1 MSSGMQPS
9 LPAEPLTPEAFAAH
23 AGVSRE
29 TLARLEDY
37 ADLLRK
43 WQNAINL
50 VSTASL
56 NDLWRRHIWDSAQLL
71 PHIPADAHSLLDLGS
86 GAGFPGLVLAILGVD
101 GVVLVEA
108 DKRKCAFLREAA
120 RVTGTDVTIH
130 DRRIED
136 MGEEIPPVD
145 VITARAVASLSLL
158 LERIKLYMIPNTV
171 CLFHKGQQVEAE
183 LAEIRRIWPGAIE
196 KIPSVT
202 DAAGVII
209 RLKDKPN
216 VEDDNVGC

>member
-1 MSSGMQPS
+1 
-9 LPAEPLTPEAFAAH
+9 LPAEPLTPEAFAVR

-29 TLARLEDY
+29 TLDRLEIY
-37 ADLLRK
+37 AALLRK
-43 WQNAINL
+43 WQKAINL

-56 NDLWRRHIWDSAQLL
+56 DDLWRRHIWDSAQLL
-71 PHIPADAHSLLDLGS
+71 PLIPRGARSLLDLGS
-86 GAGFPGLVLAILGVD
+86 GAGFPGLVLAIQGVE

-120 RVTGTDVTIH
+120 RVTGAAVVVH

-136 MGEEIPPVD
+136 LGDEIPPVD
-145 VITARAVASLSLL
+145 VITARAVASLPLL
-158 LERIKLYMIPNTV
+158 LNRIKLYIVPNTV
-171 CLFHKGQQVEAE
+171 CLFHKGQHVDME
-183 LAEIRRIWPGAIE
+183 LAEIRQVWTGEIE

-209 RLKDKPN
+209 RLKGKPN
-216 VEDDNVGC
+216 VEIDNGAC

>member
-1 MSSGMQPS
+1 MSDILKRSIGRPKSFNCQEELKEQINEYIRIWES
-9 LPAEPLTPEAFAAH
+9 QGRPLTVVGLALYL
-23 AGVSRE
+23 GVSRE

-158 LERIKLYMIPNTV
+158 SLSHR
-171 CLFHKGQQVEAE
+171 
-183 LAEIRRIWPGAIE
+183 
-196 KIPSVT
+196 
-202 DAAGVII
+202 AAGGGGIGGNSADLAGCD
-209 RLKDKPN
+209 RKN
-216 VEDDNVGC
+216 SERYRCRRCHNSVEG